1 MRRLA
6 ATFALL
12 MGIAMIGAPTASAAP
27 DEISISC
34 IDWFFS
40 GGHQD
45 HIHVELYLVD
55 RTGRPVVGATVRFT
69 TSYDAHDGN
78 PPVVY
83 ATNTGDTR
91 DKPGKNRGKGC
102 PGGIAPRSGSTG
114 FFCCAGAAMWSGET
128 PPGKRACPAGL
139 YTVNVQSIT
148 APPGSNLVWDGVTPA
163 NGVEFSPSHD

>member
-6 ATFALL
+6 ATFALV
-12 MGIAMIGAPTASAAP
+12 MGIAMIGAPTASATP

-55 RTGRPVVGATVRFT
+55 
-69 TSYDAHDGN
+69 AHDGN
-78 PPVVY
+78 APVVY

-91 DKPGKNRGKGC
+91 D
-102 PGGIAPRSGSTG
+102 
-114 FFCCAGAAMWSGET
+114 
-128 PPGKRACPAGL
+128 
-139 YTVNVQSIT
+139 
-148 APPGSNLVWDGVTPA
+148 
-163 NGVEFSPSHD
+163 